1 MRITSH
7 AATCEHIPR
16 NLREK
21 LDDGLAM
28 QAPSAKILASDTSGS
43 TMKKLTSSPGPSL
56 AVGQVPVRGSAK
68 RAADPTQPSVFP
80 LVKKARQTE
89 LANQLDADIVN
100 FFCVGGI
107 PPSKVDIPEWK
118 QMWAHAVPSYTPA
131 SSSKLEEYHIPS
143 EAALVRSKQLEH
155 LCTCVNLSITFDG
168 QTTRRPESVYTI
180 HIITSNRLVFL
191 FGGNEASDE
200 SHTANHLFSVL
211 DDGAIRQ

>member
-1 MRITSH
+1 M
-7 AATCEHIPR
+7 
-16 NLREK
+16 
-21 LDDGLAM
+21 DGGLAV
-28 QAPSAKILASDTSGS
+28 QAPSAKILASDSSGS
-43 TMKKLTSSPGPSL
+43 ITKGLTSPLAGP
-56 AVGQVPVRGSAK
+56 PVRGGTK
-68 RAADPTQPSVFP
+68 RVADSIQPSIFP

-118 QMWAHAVPSYTPA
+118 KMWAHAVPSYTPA

-143 EAALVRSKQLEH
+143 EAALVRSKQLDH
-155 LCTCVNLSITFDG
+155 LRACVNLSITFDG

-180 HIITSNRLVFL
+180 HIITPNRLVFL
-191 FGGNEASDE
+191 FDGNEASDE

-211 DDGAIRQ
+211 DDVSP